1 MACAVT
7 LISPVLSSLFQYLLD
22 HWVSQQC
29 LSSFCPCTKTSPL
42 CVCVSGGVLHTT
54 SGVSLIHPLPF
65 FRAVVGSQQHRAQGT
80 VFSRISPGHPPH
92 THTSAHTQHP
102 HGNGTCVTN
111 DEATQLHKS
120 VTAGEVPGPIRVHCR
135 RCVFCGFARCAVT
148 QLHGGS
154 VPQTV
159 VNTLR
164 ILQVPLLPHLLATTD
179 PVPVPWVAVPRS
191 RRVRGLQGL
200 CDQVGGGQV
209 LGLCRLSTRVASRAS
224 PRPKAITAA
233 CSASS

>member
-80 VFSRISPGHPPH
+80 AFSRISPGHPPTH
-92 THTSAHTQHP
+92 THARTHNTPTGMGHVSQMTKLHNYTSPSLPA
-102 HGNGTCVTN
+102 
-111 DEATQLHKS
+111 KS
-120 VTAGEVPGPIRVHCR
+120 
-135 RCVFCGFARCAVT
+135 
-148 QLHGGS
+148 
-154 VPQTV
+154 
-159 VNTLR
+159 
-164 ILQVPLLPHLLATTD
+164 QVPLGFTAD
-179 PVPVPWVAVPRS
+179 AVCSVALHGV
-191 RRVRGLQGL
+191 Q
-200 CDQVGGGQV
+200 
-209 LGLCRLSTRVASRAS
+209 
-224 PRPKAITAA
+224 
-233 CSASS
+233 